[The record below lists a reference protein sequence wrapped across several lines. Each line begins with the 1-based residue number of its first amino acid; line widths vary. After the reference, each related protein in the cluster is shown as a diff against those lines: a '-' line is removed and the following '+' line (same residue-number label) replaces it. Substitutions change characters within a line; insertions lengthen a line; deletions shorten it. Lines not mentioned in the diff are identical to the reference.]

1 MRAEISHSDDDIILL
16 VDNFVASS
24 GAIALIRC
32 HQNKFTRDSE
42 PGIVGLSLGCEFRL
56 ASAVGAFY
64 TEVVITCNKYAA
76 REYGRLGALRRFELI
91 FSFVTISYVGHGIQF
106 GVMP

>member
-24 GAIALIRC
+24 GAIVLIRC
-32 HQNKFTRDSE
+32 HQNKFTLDSE

-64 TEVVITCNKYAA
+64 SEVVSHAT
-76 REYGRLGALRRFELI
+76 
-91 FSFVTISYVGHGIQF
+91 T
-106 GVMP
+106 MPPGSTVD